1 MPGAVARGK
10 RRWRRTPTAAPR
22 LAALA
27 AALLAALPAPNA
39 AAADADA
46 AESRWLESRWFR
58 IEAILFERPAPN
70 LLAARPRLLATMRYP
85 RAAAALALDPSAAPS
100 DTDYPPFAP
109 RLAMA
114 EAPPFFISNLLPP
127 RWFTGDCAL
136 ERWQPTVEGV
146 PDPCLEFLH
155 VDPEEHFPDDPSAFW
170 PVETTPPAEEPVVE
184 EAIEPD
190 PRQAALDALTA
201 AIDEYEKRLQETSY
215 AWTPIVADLRAP
227 LGRLRRRF
235 NVLAAGAWHQALPP
249 RDQPQPLLVQVGA
262 ADASRRF
269 PLEGWLAVTIGRY
282 LHLQVQ
288 LQVRLPGGGLALL
301 AERRRMRSGE
311 LHYLDHPAMGL
322 LAHARPLQ
330 VPAELRQR
338 ISAYEGG

>member
-1 MPGAVARGK
+1 MPGAAARGK
-10 RRWRRTPTAAPR
+10 RRWRRTPTAALR
-22 LAALA
+22 L

-46 AESRWLESRWFR
+46 AESRWLDSRWFR

-85 RAAAALALDPSAAPS
+85 RAAATLAPDPSAAPS
-100 DTDYPPFAP
+100 DTDHPPFAP
-109 RLAMA
+109 RLAVA

-136 ERWQPTVEGV
+136 ERWQPTVEGA

-155 VDPEEHFPDDPSAFW
+155 VDPEERFPDDPSAFW
-170 PVETTPPAEEPVVE
+170 PVEATPPAEEPVVE
-184 EAIEPD
+184 EAIQPD

-201 AIDEYEKRLQETSY
+201 AIEEYEKHLQETSY
-215 AWTPIVADLRAP
+215 AWTPKVTDLQAP
-227 LGRLRRRF
+227 LARLRRRF

-301 AERRRMRSGE
+301 AEHRRMRSGE

-322 LAHARPLQ
+322 LALARPLQ

-338 ISAYEGG
+338 IAAYEGG